1 MELRPALVQ
10 PTRRPPSVVLQA
22 ALLPVV
28 FLQLSSELPVS
39 CLPLST
45 SWFVP
50 HTIFSC
56 TAVTYDL
63 AQRKCRRNEDEAL
76 AEEIWNR
83 PDAVRQSVMIPDE
96 PELVRPYNAMGPGSP
111 RPPTMIERHL
121 NHAPSMLSRQ
131 PQPNMYP
138 SNGYGTG
145 YGAMQYGQPS
155 FSPGEVVSPTSAN
168 PFISPYARDV
178 MTSPVSSSVPD
189 YHDPPSPASP
199 PLPPLPPPA
208 LTRQPS
214 SGMDQTA
221 VVRQNSGPHSPVVSA
236 PDASDPHYVDL
247 SRSSVTPFQA
257 AQYADIT
264 EKLRTPMSSALV
276 STQEVPRVD
285 VPNDQTPTLQADLPP
300 QGQQAPTESPFSDP
314 GTQQLDVDASHE
326 FDTEVPLPTPILY
339 DHARISST
347 PPTLPEIHVP
357 ERSFSPVASLEFPVP
372 LSARDTPSPFSVEF
386 SDLRTPPPAGLKH
399 KSSPLASPSPTQAQ
413 PTVIPR
419 EAKADAASSKRDTVY
434 TLYDEE
440 DAYGGI

>member
-1 MELRPALVQ
+1 MEPRPVLVQ
-10 PTRRPPSVVLQA
+10 PARRLPSVVLLA
-22 ALLPVV
+22 ALLLVV

-45 SWFVP
+45 SWFV
-50 HTIFSC
+50 ILFFSC
-56 TAVTYDL
+56 TAVTYDFS
-63 AQRKCRRNEDEAL
+63 QRKCRRNEDEAL

-83 PDAVRQSVMIPDE
+83 PDVVRQSVMLPDE
-96 PELVRPYNAMGPGSP
+96 PELVRPYNTMGPGSP

-121 NHAPSMLSRQ
+121 NNAPPSVLSRQ
-131 PQPNMYP
+131 PQPNMFP
-138 SNGYGTG
+138 NNGYGTG

-168 PFISPYARDV
+168 PFISPYAQDV
-178 MTSPVSSSVPD
+178 MTSPVSSVPD
-189 YHDPPSPASP
+189 YHDLPSPASP
-199 PLPPLPPPA
+199 ALPPPA

-214 SGMDQTA
+214 SAMDQAA
-221 VVRQNSGPHSPVVSA
+221 VVRQNSVTNGPHSPVVSA

-264 EKLRTPMSSALV
+264 EKLRTPMAPVLV
-276 STQEVPRVD
+276 PTPDVPRVD
-285 VPNDQTPTLQADLPP
+285 TPNDQTLTPQAELPP
-300 QGQQAPTESPFSDP
+300 QEKAPTESPFADP
-314 GTQQLDVDASHE
+314 GTQQLDADPSHE
-326 FDTEVPLPTPILY
+326 LDMEVPLPTPILY
-339 DHARISST
+339 DHTRISST

-372 LSARDTPSPFSVEF
+372 LSARETPSPFSVEF
-386 SDLRTPPPAGLKH
+386 SDVRTPPPAGLNY
-399 KSSPLASPSPTQAQ
+399 KSSPLASSSPTQAQ

-419 EAKADAASSKRDTVY
+419 QANGESSKRDTVY

>member
-1 MELRPALVQ
+1 MALLL
-10 PTRRPPSVVLQA
+10 VVL
-22 ALLPVV
+22 
-28 FLQLSSELPVS
+28 LQLSSELPVS

-50 HTIFSC
+50 HTIISC
-56 TAVTYDL
+56 TTITYNFD
-63 AQRKCRRNEDEAL
+63 QRKCRRNEDEAL

-83 PDAVRQSVMIPDE
+83 PAAVRQSAIIPDE

-121 NHAPSMLSRQ
+121 NNSPSMLSRQ

-138 SNGYGTG
+138 NNGYATG

-155 FSPGEVVSPTSAN
+155 FSPGDVMSPTSAN

-178 MTSPVSSSVPD
+178 MTSPVSSVPD

-199 PLPPLPPPA
+199 TLPPPA
-208 LTRQPS
+208 LTREPS
-214 SGMDQTA
+214 SGMDQAA
-221 VVRQNSGPHSPVVSA
+221 VVRQNSVTSGPHSPVVSA

-264 EKLRTPMSSALV
+264 EKLRTPMSSV
-276 STQEVPRVD
+276 MVPTPDGPRVNA
-285 VPNDQTPTLQADLPP
+285 PNVQILTPQADLPP
-300 QGQQAPTESPFSDP
+300 QEQKAPTESPFADP
-314 GTQQLDVDASHE
+314 GTQQPDVDASHE
-326 FDTEVPLPTPILY
+326 LDTEVPLPTPVLY
-339 DHARISST
+339 DNMRISST
-347 PPTLPEIHVP
+347 PPTMPEIHVP

-372 LSARDTPSPFSVEF
+372 LSARETPSPFSVEF
-386 SDLRTPPPAGLKH
+386 SDTRTPPPAGLKH
-399 KSSPLASPSPTQAQ
+399 KSSPLANSSPTQAQ
-413 PTVIPR
+413 PTVIPH
-419 EAKADAASSKRDTVY
+419 EAKADAEPGRRDTVY